1 VGQSAQTPQPFPE
14 KIMKWLQKAF
24 LAVVAFVL
32 AAAPILA
39 AQPRLVFGSDC
50 TFPPMEMVDANKQIV
65 GFDIDMIQA
74 VAKAAGF
81 EAVVKNTAWDG
92 IFSGLAAGDYDAIIS
107 SVTITPERAR
117 ALAFSNPYLDAG
129 QVIIVH
135 KDLSGATALTQFGGK
150 KVGAQI
156 GTTGALE
163 VAKVKGIL
171 AKSYDEAGLAV
182 EDLFV
187 GRIDA
192 VVLDSPTAR
201 NYVLRNDRYKT
212 KLKIVGQP
220 FTDEHYGIAVKK
232 GNQKALEL
240 INRGLDIIKKDGTLA
255 KLVHK
260 WLD

>member
-1 VGQSAQTPQPFPE
+1 
-14 KIMKWLQKAF
+14 MKWFQKAR
-24 LAVVAFVL
+24 L
-32 AAAPILA
+32 AAAFLVAAMPLLA

-74 VAKAAGF
+74 AAKAAGF

-92 IFSGLAAGDYDAIIS
+92 IFAGLAAGDFDAVLS
-107 SVTITPERAR
+107 SVTITPERSR
-117 ALAFSNPYLDAG
+117 AMAFSSPYLEAG
-129 QVIIVH
+129 QVIIVS
-135 KDLSGATALTQFGGK
+135 KDLNGLTDLSQFGGK

-163 VAKVKGIL
+163 VAKIKPITL
-171 AKSYDEAGLAV
+171 KSYDEAGLAV
-182 EDLFV
+182 EDLYV

-201 NYVLRNDRYKT
+201 NYVLRNARYKARL
-212 KLKIVGQP
+212 KLVGKP

-232 GNQKALEL
+232 GNLKALEL

>member
-1 VGQSAQTPQPFPE
+1 MS
-14 KIMKWLQKAF
+14 WLQKAR
-24 LAVVAFVL
+24 LVL
-32 AAAPILA
+32 ATFALAAMPVMA

-92 IFSGLAAGDYDAIIS
+92 IFTGLAAGDFDAVVS

-117 ALAFSNPYLDAG
+117 TLGFSSPYLDAG
-129 QVIIVH
+129 QVIIVN
-135 KDLSGATALTQFGGK
+135 KDLSGPSVLNQFSGK

-163 VAKVKGIL
+163 VVKYKNITL
-171 AKSYDEAGLAV
+171 KSYDEAGLAV
-182 EDLFV
+182 EDLYV

-212 KLKIVGQP
+212 RLKIVGKP

-232 GNQKALEL
+232 GNQKVLEL
-240 INRGLDIIKKDGTLA
+240 INRGLDSIKKDGTLA
-255 KLVHK
+255 RLAHK

>member
-1 VGQSAQTPQPFPE
+1 MS
-14 KIMKWLQKAF
+14 WLQKAR
-24 LAVVAFVL
+24 LVL
-32 AAAPILA
+32 ATFALAALPVLA

-81 EAVVKNTAWDG
+81 EAVVRNTAWDG
-92 IFSGLAAGDYDAIIS
+92 IFAGLAAGDFDAVLS
-107 SVTITPERAR
+107 SVTITAERSR
-117 ALAFSNPYLDAG
+117 SLAFSSPYLDAG
-129 QVIIVH
+129 QVIIVN
-135 KDLSGATALTQFGGK
+135 KDLSGPTVLSQFGGK

-163 VAKVKGIL
+163 VAKFKTIL
-171 AKSYDEAGLAV
+171 LKSYDEAGLAV
-182 EDLFV
+182 EDLYV
-187 GRIDA
+187 GRIDG

-201 NYVLRNDRYKT
+201 NYVLRNEKYKS
-212 KLKIVGQP
+212 KLKIVGKP

-240 INRGLDIIKKDGTLA
+240 INRGLEIIKKDGTLA

>member
-1 VGQSAQTPQPFPE
+1 
-14 KIMKWLQKAF
+14 MKLFQKTL
-24 LAVVAFVL
+24 LAVATFAI
-32 AAAPILA
+32 AAMPTLA

-50 TFPPMEMVDANKQIV
+50 TFPPMEMVDANKKIV

-92 IFSGLAAGDYDAIIS
+92 IFAGLAAGDFDAVLS
-107 SVTITPERAR
+107 SVTITAERSR
-117 ALAFSNPYLDAG
+117 TLAFSSPYLDAG
-129 QVIIVH
+129 QVLIVH
-135 KDLSGATALTQFGGK
+135 KDLSGLTVLSQFGGK

-163 VAKVKGIL
+163 VAKFRTIL
-171 AKSYDEAGLAV
+171 LKSYDEAGLAV
-182 EDLFV
+182 EDLYV

-192 VVLDSPTAR
+192 VVLDTPTAR
-201 NYVLRNDRYKT
+201 NYALRNDRYKS
-212 KLKIVGQP
+212 KLKIVGNP

-232 GNQKALEL
+232 GNQKALEM
-240 INRGLDIIKKDGTLA
+240 INRGLEIIKKDGTLA